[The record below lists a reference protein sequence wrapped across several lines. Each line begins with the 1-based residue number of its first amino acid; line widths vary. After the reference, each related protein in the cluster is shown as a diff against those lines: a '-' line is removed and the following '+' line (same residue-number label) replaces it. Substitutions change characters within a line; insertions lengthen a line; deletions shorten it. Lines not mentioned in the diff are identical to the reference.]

1 MAKGNDK
8 TTWDVYTW
16 VGSGPITIRESNVS
30 LKDAKRAKEKWIAKS
45 AKHEAFI
52 ATHSDKK
59 IVKGLI
65 KETDHKVKSNKT
77 KSSKTKSAKTKSSK
91 TKSSKQTK
99 SSKST
104 KSKKK

>member
-77 KSSKTKSAKTKSSK
+77 KSSKSKSSK
-91 TKSSKQTK
+91 SKSSKSTKQTK